1 MTKLTNLTKRDAP
14 LNDLGYL
21 TANGA
26 KALGVVGE
34 VILVDENGNI
44 VVSLGGGGA
53 AGGGSNSYSDL
64 GGDFTTTANTG
75 TKTFDVIGAPFVV
88 EAGNVAMGSAIK
100 ISSTGGVF
108 DIELT
113 AVTITG
119 TTGGYVVTVADEDA
133 NFATTDTIHANIIGP
148 ERAYDIPLDGTK
160 TLPQITPQGHYIDPV
175 DLISAAQDLT
185 GPFTDVGGE
194 IDARSYN
201 CGNLFVN
208 VDINGAT
215 DVAFKL
221 LVKHESGG
229 SEEYPIDP
237 NMWSLRDSTTTST
250 GGYKTL
256 DSDVDDLYVIPFEV
270 DNDTPY
276 LQLQVGAPVT
286 AGTAGNLGQLDTV
299 VYTLGYK

>member
-1 MTKLTNLTKRDAP
+1 MTKLTKLTKRDAP

-21 TANGA
+21 TVGGA

-34 VILVDENGNI
+34 VALVDENGNI
-44 VVSLGGGGA
+44 IVSLGGGGA
-53 AGGGSNSYSDL
+53 GGGGSNIYSNL

-75 TKTFDVIGAPFVV
+75 TKTFDIIGASFPVV
-88 EAGNVAMGSAIK
+88 TGSVAMGSAK
-100 ISSTGGVF
+100 RVSSTGGVF
-108 DIELT
+108 SIELT
-113 AVTITG
+113 AVEIAS
-119 TTGGYVVTVADEDA
+119 TTGGVVVTVADQDA
-133 NFATTDTIHANIIGP
+133 NFATTDTIYANIQGP

-160 TLPQITPQGHYIDPV
+160 TLEQNTDPGHYIDPV
-175 DLISAAQDLT
+175 NLISSAQNLT

-201 CGNLFVN
+201 AGAFFVN

-221 LVKHESGG
+221 LAKHESGG

-237 NMWSLRDSTTTST
+237 GFWSLRDSTTTST
-250 GGYKTL
+250 GGYKILSTDA
-256 DSDVDDLYVIPFEV
+256 DSLYHIPFVV
-270 DNDTPY
+270 DNEAPF